1 MEVILKQDVE
11 KLGLAGSVV
20 EVKDGFAHNFLIP
33 NNLAMPVT
41 NANLKKLEEEK
52 KNKALQLEKAK
63 LEAEAL
69 SEKLSGLS
77 LTMPVLAQEED
88 KLYGSMTAQDISR
101 LLKEEGYQIDKSH
114 IILDESIKALGIYEI
129 SVKLH
134 PEVTAKIKV
143 WVVKK

>member
-20 EVKDGFAHNFLIP
+20 EVKDGFARNFLIP

-41 NANLKKLEEEK
+41 SANLKKLEEEK

-101 LLKEEGYQIDKSH
+101 LLKEEGFEIDKSH

-129 SVKLH
+129 PIKLH